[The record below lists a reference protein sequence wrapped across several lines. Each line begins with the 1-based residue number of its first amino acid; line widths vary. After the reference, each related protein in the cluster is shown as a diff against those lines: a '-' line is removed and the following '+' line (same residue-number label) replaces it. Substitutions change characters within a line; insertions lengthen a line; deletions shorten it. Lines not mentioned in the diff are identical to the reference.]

1 LAEANRKKQKT
12 KTAPIPPVK
21 KQDGIKEALFQRIFG
36 SKTPPASAQQSIP
49 YKEMYRDGIC
59 RANDKLFTKTITF
72 GDINYQLAQNED
84 KTQIFEGW
92 CSFLNYFD
100 SAISIQLS
108 FINQHGNKSI
118 FENTIDIPERDDDYN
133 SIRVEYADM
142 LKNQLSKGNNGLVK
156 KKYITFGI
164 EAPSLR
170 EAKSRLE
177 RIESDIIGNFKTLG
191 VTTQVL
197 NGIERL
203 EVLHGIFHP
212 DGKDKM
218 LFSWKHL
225 AETGMSTKDFIA
237 PTSFDFRSG
246 NVFRMGTNY
255 GAVSHIQIIAP

>member
-1 LAEANRKKQKT
+1 LRRRVELLPVRSKKQRNQEARLRKNIQLAEANKKKQKT
-12 KTAPIPPVK
+12 KTAPKPPVK

-36 SKTPPASAQQSIP
+36 SKNPPATAQQSIP
-49 YKEMYRDGIC
+49 YREMYRDGIC
-59 RANDKLFTKTITF
+59 RANEKLFTKTITF

-92 CSFLNYFD
+92 CGFLNYFD
-100 SAISIQLS
+100 SAINIQLS
-108 FINQHGNKSI
+108 FVNQHGNKSI

-177 RIESDIIGNFKTLG
+177 RIESDTMGLSRKNISLSASKRRPSAKPN
-191 VTTQVL
+191 
-197 NGIERL
+197 
-203 EVLHGIFHP
+203 HG
-212 DGKDKM
+212 
-218 LFSWKHL
+218 WN
-225 AETGMSTKDFIA
+225 A
-237 PTSFDFRSG
+237 
-246 NVFRMGTNY
+246 
-255 GAVSHIQIIAP
+255 